1 MQQLSRRLITLAA
14 VLALF
19 TVAAC
24 GAGDRPPQ
32 LDDSPEAAAYT
43 MRDGLMQVV
52 AWKLTQMRA
61 MADGEI
67 AADNAVFV
75 KYAEDLT
82 ALAGMATE
90 GFIPD
95 SIVPGSRALPAIWQ
109 NWNDFERLAA
119 DFESSAQALAAA
131 ARSGGIAGSD
141 AALRSFAQTCG
152 NCHRGYRAPE

>member
-14 VLALF
+14 ALALS

-24 GAGDRPPQ
+24 GSGGPPQ

-67 AADNAVFV
+67 AADNAEFV
-75 KYAEDLT
+75 KYADDLT

-109 NWNDFERLAA
+109 DWNDFVRLAA
-119 DFESSAQALAAA
+119 DFENSAQALAAA
-131 ARSGGIAGSD
+131 ARSGGVAGSD
-141 AALRSFAQTCG
+141 AALRSFAATCG

>member
-1 MQQLSRRLITLAA
+1 MQQFFRRLTTLAA
-14 VLALF
+14 VLALS

-24 GAGDRPPQ
+24 DSGDRQPQ
-32 LDDSPEAAAYT
+32 LDDTPEAAAYT

-67 AADNAVFV
+67 TADNAVFV
-75 KYAEDLT
+75 KYAEDLV
-82 ALAGMATE
+82 ALSGMATE

-109 NWNDFERLAA
+109 DWNDFVRLAG
-119 DFESSAQALAAA
+119 DLETSAEALAAA
-131 ARSGGIAGSD
+131 ARSGGVAGSD